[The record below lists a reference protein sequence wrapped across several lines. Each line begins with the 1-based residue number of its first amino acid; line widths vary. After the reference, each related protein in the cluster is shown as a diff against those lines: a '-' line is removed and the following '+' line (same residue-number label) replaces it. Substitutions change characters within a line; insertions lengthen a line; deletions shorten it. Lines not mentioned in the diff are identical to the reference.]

1 MNYLRTAI
9 LLAGL
14 TGLFIAVGY
23 LIGGSGGAII
33 ALVIAVATNLFSY
46 WNADKLVLSMH
57 DAQEV
62 ASVQWCPTHPR
73 QRRTNNQG
81 ESGRLPRM
89 KRSCLNV
96 ERDYFLVVF
105 KLVFAHSQALSAVTL
120 YDYARLSPI
129 ASPCSYVG
137 T

>member
-9 LLAGL
+9 LLSGL

-33 ALVIAVATNLFSY
+33 ALVIAAATNLFSY

-81 ESGRLPRM
+81 ESGTGTNG
-89 KRSCLNV
+89 CL
-96 ERDYFLVVF
+96 
-105 KLVFAHSQALSAVTL
+105 
-120 YDYARLSPI
+120 
-129 ASPCSYVG
+129 G
-137 T
+137 